1 MSRKTAIIT
10 GIFGQD
16 GGLLADYLLN
26 LGYRVIGLQD
36 HRRATKCQT
45 LRDLKIQ
52 HRVHFKYTDF
62 QLPSA
67 LKGILDQYQP
77 DEFYH
82 LAGQS
87 SVALCQQEQAECYS
101 SIVGLSACLLDP
113 AIWVGRTTRLFI
125 ASTSELFRASPG
137 TSNEM
142 SDFEPI
148 SQYARYKL
156 TVYNMVVRLRS
167 EFGVHASAG
176 LLFPHESRYRRQNF
190 VIPKIVSTLVRIER
204 GEDIQLQLGNLDVV
218 RDFGY
223 AGDYVKAMHACL
235 QISEPGD
242 FVIAT
247 GIGTS
252 IRWWAEEVCRLLAL
266 DLEWHGTGLEEH
278 GLVPPTDRKIISVN
292 PALVREN
299 ENHRVVGNPAKLR
312 QLTGWKPETSVTQ
325 LADMMVAHYRR
336 ANSQETA

>member
-1 MSRKTAIIT
+1 MSTKTAIIT

-26 LGYRVIGLQD
+26 RGYRVIGLHG
-36 HRRATKCQT
+36 HRRATNWLT

-52 HRVHFKYTDF
+52 HRVHFEYIDF
-62 QLPSA
+62 QSPSA

-77 DEFYH
+77 DELYH

-87 SVALCQQEQAECYS
+87 SVALCQQEQADCYS

-113 AIWVGRTTRLFI
+113 GIWVGRTTRLFI
-125 ASTSELFRASPG
+125 ASTSEIFR
-137 TSNEM
+137 TSHGKLNEM

-148 SQYARYKL
+148 NQYAHYKL
-156 TVYNMVVRLRS
+156 TVCNMVMKLRS
-167 EFGVHASAG
+167 EFGVYASAG
-176 LLFPHESRYRRQNF
+176 LLFPHESPYRRHNF

-204 GEDIQLQLGNLDVV
+204 GEEIQLQLGNLDVV

-235 QISEPGD
+235 QISEPRD

-252 IRWWAEEVCRLLAL
+252 IRWWVEEVCRLLAM
-266 DLEWHGTGLEEH
+266 DLEWHGTGLEER
-278 GLVPPTDRKIISVN
+278 GLVPPTGRKIISVN
-292 PALVREN
+292 SALVREN
-299 ENHRVVGNPAKLR
+299 ENQMMVGNPANLR

-325 LADMMVAHYRR
+325 IAEMMIAHYKK
-336 ANSQETA
+336 ANY